1 MKTFMTKDDWTSRK
15 TPKALLNNAGTGST
29 TAATD
34 QQYTDLQDAFD
45 SVSRLTLATKRLGA
59 EIVAAVGGKR
69 SADTA
74 SRGITLCKGLVGP
87 IAAIENLL
95 MSDRKDL

>member
-1 MKTFMTKDDWTSRK
+1 MTKDDWTSRK
-15 TPKALLNNAGTGST
+15 TPKALLNNTGAASS
-29 TAATD
+29 AHATD
-34 QQYTDLQDAFD
+34 QQYSDLQDAFD

-69 SADTA
+69 SAETA
-74 SRGITLCKGLVGP
+74 SRGIALCKGLVVP
-87 IAAIENLL
+87 TASVENLL